1 MLSPRQFI
9 PAGDDAMIRFLSRA
23 ASRARAFAAAA
34 LAAFLAACATPLP
47 GDVDQN
53 GSLRI
58 LAHTCDGERGVDSML
73 VRLDKPGELRIRWS
87 NRGVCGDPA

>member
-1 MLSPRQFI
+1 MHRPVLATLML
-9 PAGDDAMIRFLSRA
+9 
-23 ASRARAFAAAA
+23 A
-34 LAAFLAACATPLP
+34 LLAACASPPP
-47 GDVDQN
+47 GDADQN

-58 LAHTCDGERGVDSML
+58 LAHTCDGERGVDSLL

>member
-1 MLSPRQFI
+1 MPRI
-9 PAGDDAMIRFLSRA
+9 LARGLSRM
-23 ASRARAFAAAA
+23 RAILAAA

-47 GDVDQN
+47 GDADQN

-58 LAHTCDGERGVDSML
+58 IAHTCDGERGVDSML
-73 VRLDKPGELRIRWS
+73 VRLDKPGELLIRWS